1 MDKTEFFYWCIWWG
15 WWVVQ
20 FVLYTTLGAL
30 MCDGVYQIIVSLRGF
45 WNQKKMP
52 PAKRYRRFAVL
63 VPAHNEEAVLSPL
76 LDSLAGQNYPKTATR
91 STSRATIAP
100 TARRRSRAP
109 REPSLLSASTTSTT
123 ARRGTSAGL

>member
-20 FVLYTTLGAL
+20 FVLYTLLGAL
-30 MCDGVYQIIVSLRGF
+30 MCDGFYQIIVSLRGF

-76 LDSLAGQNYPKTATR
+76 LDSLARQNYPKNCYKVYVSCDNCTDGTA
-91 STSRATIAP
+91 
-100 TARRRSRAP
+100 RSRAP
-109 REPSLLSASTTSTT
+109 RS
-123 ARRGTSAGL
+123 RRS